1 MTNKTTRRLKE
12 ASHYDV
18 TRRFKN
24 VFQLAASTCWIAVF
38 NNLTVQPLQILR
50 ALAGPFPT
58 SFCFVQTLLISSML
72 MEIVLLMLAM
82 IVAKYVSI
90 FVLSNPVGIQIEFWS
105 VLTLLSFLCSFT
117 NIYSYRSCMALIVIG
132 KLSDVIRE
140 QVDQIT
146 DHSIRHCL

>member
-1 MTNKTTRRLKE
+1 MIFNPLAPRVLMTNKTTRRLKE

-18 TRRFKN
+18 TSRFKN

-50 ALAGPFPT
+50 ALTGPFPT
-58 SFCFVQTLLISSML
+58 SFCFVQSLLISSML

-105 VLTLLSFLCSFT
+105 VLTLLSFQCSLTF
-117 NIYSYRSCMALIVIG
+117 IYSCMTLIVVG
-132 KLSDVIRE
+132 KFSDVIRKH
-140 QVDQIT
+140 VD
-146 DHSIRHCL
+146 

>member
-1 MTNKTTRRLKE
+1 MKG

-50 ALAGPFPT
+50 ALTGPFPT

-105 VLTLLSFLCSFT
+105 VLTVLSFQCSFT
-117 NIYSYRSCMALIVIG
+117 HIYSCMALIVVG